1 MKNSKFY
8 IFIIIILSNLFFL
21 KSYSFDQFN
30 FNVTEI
36 QIQDNGN
43 LIKGLKRGIITTNQG
58 ITIEADQFEY
68 EKSSNILN
76 ASGNVKVTD
85 KIKDYEIFS
94 EEITYFK
101 NLEKIITR
109 KKSKVIYEKNKIIEA
124 NQFEYEQSSNI
135 LNAIGNVKVTDKIKD
150 YEIFSEEI
158 TYFKSTDN
166 IITKGR
172 TNFLIKKKYDI
183 KSKDI
188 FYSANDKLVNSNYKT
203 KITDN
208 NSNFYELDK
217 FKINI

>member
-21 KSYSFDQFN
+21 KSYGFDQFN

-85 KIKDYEIFS
+85 KIKDYKISS

-101 NLEKIITR
+101 NLEKIITK
-109 KKSKVIYEKNKIIEA
+109 KKSKVIYEKIKLLKQIN
-124 NQFEYEQSSNI
+124 
-135 LNAIGNVKVTDKIKD
+135 LNMNNPQ
-150 YEIFSEEI
+150 IF
-158 TYFKSTDN
+158 
-166 IITKGR
+166 
-172 TNFLIKKKYDI
+172 
-183 KSKDI
+183 
-188 FYSANDKLVNSNYKT
+188 
-203 KITDN
+203 
-208 NSNFYELDK
+208 
-217 FKINI
+217 